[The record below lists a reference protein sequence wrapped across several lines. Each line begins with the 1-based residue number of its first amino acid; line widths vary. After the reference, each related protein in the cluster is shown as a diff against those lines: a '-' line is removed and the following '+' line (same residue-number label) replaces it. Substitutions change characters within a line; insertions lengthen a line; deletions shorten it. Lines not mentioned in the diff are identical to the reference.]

1 MVVTYG
7 VKQTYDVIITSMI
20 DRLLLARLR
29 DRLRVMPAV
38 VLLGPRQVGKT
49 TLARALARER
59 GDRALYLDLER
70 EADRRRLD
78 DADGYLRAQAGKL
91 VILDEIHRM
100 PGLFEQLRGI
110 IDDRRAGG
118 EKAGHFLLL
127 GSTSLD
133 LQRQAGESLA
143 GRVAYLELTPIL
155 ARELGPRGP
164 GVERLW
170 VRGGFPESLLARS
183 GADSLAWR
191 LDFVQSYLE
200 RDVPMFAPRLP
211 TALVGRLWGML
222 AHTHGTPL
230 NKARLAASL
239 EVSAP
244 AAGRYVDL
252 LADLLLVRRL
262 PPWSGNIGK
271 RLVRAPKVYLRDSGI
286 LHALLG
292 LESLDD
298 VLSHPVTGASWE
310 GFVLEQLIAAAGP
323 ERIALYFRTEKGAEA
338 DLVLERGGRVEAVV
352 EIKRST
358 APAVSKGFRIACD
371 DLKPRAAFV
380 VHGGEASWPMGDG
393 VTAVSL
399 PDLVKRLADR

>member
-1 MVVTYG
+1 
-7 VKQTYDVIITSMI
+7 MI
-20 DRLLLARLR
+20 DRLLIGPLRARLR
-29 DRLRVMPAV
+29 AMPAV

-49 TLARALARER
+49 TLARVLASER

-78 DADGYLRAQAGKL
+78 DADAYLRAQTGKL

-100 PGLFEQLRGI
+100 PGLFERLRGI
-110 IDDRRAGG
+110 IDDRRAAG
-118 EKAGHFLLL
+118 EKTGHFLLL
-127 GSTSLD
+127 GSASLD

-143 GRVAYLELTPIL
+143 GRVAYMELTPVL
-155 ARELGPRGP
+155 LRELPARGP
-164 GVERLW
+164 SAERLW
-170 VRGGFPESLLARS
+170 MRGGFPESLLARS
-183 GADSLAWR
+183 AADSLAWR
-191 LDFVQSYLE
+191 QDFVRSYLE

-211 TALVGRLWGML
+211 TEMVGRLWGML
-222 AHTHGTPL
+222 AHAHGTPL

-239 EVSAP
+239 EVSSP
-244 AAGRYVDL
+244 AVARYVDL

-292 LESLDD
+292 LAAIDD
-298 VLSHPVTGASWE
+298 VLSHPVAGASWE

-323 ERIALYFRTEKGAEA
+323 DRIPLYFRTEKGAEA

-352 EIKRST
+352 EIKRTT
-358 APAVSKGFRIACD
+358 APAVSKGFRIACE
-371 DLKPRAAFV
+371 DLRPRASYV
-380 VHGGEASWPMGDG
+380 VHGGDASWPMGDG

-399 PDLVKRLADR
+399 PDLVKRLGGR